1 MNLETIYLGM
11 KLKNPIVPSASPLS
25 AHVDNVKRMEDA
37 GASAVVLYSLFEE
50 QIERENRALDHFLT
64 TTGES
69 YAEAI
74 SYFPEPEEFNNI
86 EAEEYLE
93 HISLLKESVDIPV
106 IASLNGVSKGG
117 WMSYAQKMEEAG
129 ADAIELNIYYIAVDP
144 NRTSSAIEEMYYDN
158 VRAVKRS
165 VDIPVSIKLSPYFTA
180 FANMA
185 KMLQRAGADGLV
197 LFNRF
202 YQPDIDLENLEVQ
215 PGLELSSSFEKRL
228 PLRWIAIL
236 RPHITC
242 SLAATTGIHTAD
254 DVVKM
259 ILAGADVTMVA
270 SVLLRKGI
278 GIITELLRGM
288 EQWMNVKEYESVNQ
302 MKGAMSSASVAE
314 PAAFERANYI
324 KILQS
329 YKPHQTL

>member
-1 MNLETIYLGM
+1 
-11 KLKNPIVPSASPLS
+11 LKNPIVPSASPLS
-25 AHVDNVKRMEDA
+25 AHVDNVKRMEDM

-74 SYFPEPEEFNNI
+74 SYFHEPEEFNNV

-93 HISLLKESVDIPV
+93 HIQSLKEAVDIP
-106 IASLNGVSKGG
+106 IISSLNGVSKGG
-117 WMSYAQKMEEAG
+117 WMSFAKKMEQAG

-144 NRTSSAIEEMYYDN
+144 NRTSSSIEEMYYDN
-158 VRAVKRS
+158 VRTVKRS

-180 FANMA
+180 FANTA

-202 YQPDIDLENLEVQ
+202 YQPDIDLENLEVM
-215 PGLELSSSFEKRL
+215 PSLELSYPFEKRL
-228 PLRWIAIL
+228 PLRWIAML
-236 RPHITC
+236 RPHLTC
-242 SLAATTGIHTAD
+242 SLAATTGIHTAED
-254 DVVKM
+254 AIKM
-259 ILAGADVTMVA
+259 ILAGADVTMTT
-270 SVLLRKGI
+270 SLLLKKGI
-278 GIITELLRGM
+278 GEIRKLIDGLEI
-288 EQWMNVKEYESVNQ
+288 WMKEKEYESVEQ

-314 PAAFERANYI
+314 PAAFERANYVR
-324 KILQS
+324 ILQS
-329 YKPHQTL
+329 YKPHQTTR